1 MTTSV
6 TIADIVID
14 AGTQIRAA
22 INEDVVTQY
31 AERMAAGDVFPP
43 VVLFHDGSAYYVG
56 DGFHRTMAA
65 KRNGLSEIP
74 SDVRPGTKQDALW
87 FALGANKENGLQLTK
102 ADKKHAI
109 LLALQTWPERSM
121 VQMSE
126 QIGCSLSYVK
136 TVKDQVFTSE
146 DLPSR
151 VTGKDGKSYPAS
163 RNTGPH
169 PKAEEVKRMV
179 LAGESTAAI
188 ASVLAVSNTTV
199 TKTRKELG
207 LGSDIDKS
215 RVAVAQR
222 RKDIRDMAERGFTTR
237 QIAAAV
243 GIHETSVSE
252 IAKVENIVIHADR
265 AVRKTARHDANR
277 IVDQMVTDADNLTA
291 DVALIDF
298 SSLDASRLAGWIDSL
313 SKSRHALGT
322 FIRRLTEEQKKHGEA
337 A

>member
-31 AERMAAGDVFPP
+31 AERMAAGDVFPA

-65 KRNGLSEIP
+65 QRNGLVEIP

-87 FALGANKENGLQLTK
+87 FALAANRENGLQLTK

-109 LLALQTWPERSM
+109 LLALQTWPERSAN
-121 VQMSE
+121 QIAD
-126 QIGCSLSYVK
+126 QIGCGQQYVSRIRDEV
-136 TVKDQVFTSE
+136 TPMRN
-146 DLPSR
+146 LPSR

-163 RNTGPH
+163 RNAGPH
-169 PKAEEVKRMV
+169 PKAEDVKRMV
-179 LAGESTAAI
+179 LAGASTEAI
-188 ASVLAVSNTTV
+188 ASELAVSNTTV
-199 TKTRKELG
+199 TKTRKALG

-215 RVAVAQR
+215 RAAVAQR
-222 RKDIRDMAERGFTTR
+222 RKDISDMAARGFTTR
-237 QIAAAV
+237 QIASAV
-243 GIHETSVSE
+243 GIHETSVGA
-252 IAKVENIVIHADR
+252 IAKVEGIVIHADR
-265 AVRKTARHDANR
+265 AVGKTTRHDANR